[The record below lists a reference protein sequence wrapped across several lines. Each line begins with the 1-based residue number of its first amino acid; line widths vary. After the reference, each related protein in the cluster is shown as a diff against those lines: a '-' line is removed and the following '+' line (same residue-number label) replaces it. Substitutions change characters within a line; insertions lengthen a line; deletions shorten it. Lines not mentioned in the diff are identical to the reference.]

1 MARRVFIS
9 YRRSDEREAA
19 VRIGEGLA
27 ARFGRRHVFIDI
39 DSLLPG
45 ARYDD
50 SLLKALDN
58 TDVLVAVIGP
68 RWKEIMAE
76 RSASHERDYVLD
88 EIAGALSRNIAIIP
102 VRVGHQG
109 ALSTFP
115 NEDELPPQIREFV
128 RYQSQDV
135 VYESFGRDMN
145 SLADTI
151 TRLRKEAAS
160 RRRAAGAWISQ
171 RTLLWILAVVIAGL
185 LAFSAGPSGL
195 AKLVQPPSAGGMSYL
210 VDKFTHPDFSPAPF
224 IMQSFAVT
232 LGVALWSA
240 VLGGVIGLPLS
251 FLCSGNL
258 SPSWIS
264 WPVRRIA
271 GLFAA
276 TNEVMLGALFII
288 TFGIGPSAAVAALC
302 FRSIGV
308 LTKSFAEAIETA
320 DRPVEGLRRTSAS
333 VPQILYAIL
342 PEVIPRWVAGL
353 ATCFTSNVAGAM
365 VLGALG
371 GWGIGEV
378 LMRLV
383 TSFELDRLSA
393 AVIIILACVIVLDL
407 AARHIRELLGQP

>member
-19 VRIGEGLA
+19 VRIGDGLA

-50 SLLKALDN
+50 SLLNALNN
-58 TDVLVAVIGP
+58 TDVLIAVIGP

-88 EIAGALSRNIAIIP
+88 EIAGALARNIAIIP

-115 NEDELPPQIREFV
+115 NEDELPSQIREFV

-135 VYESFGRDMN
+135 VYESFGRDI
-145 SLADTI
+145 SALAETI

-160 RRRAAGAWISQ
+160 RKRAAGSWISQ
-171 RTLLWILAVVIAGL
+171 RALLLILAVVMAGL
-185 LAFSAGPSGL
+185 LAASFGSSNL
-195 AKLVQPPSAGGMSYL
+195 ASLGQAFNAGGSSYTFDRL
-210 VDKFTHPDFSPAPF
+210 THPDFYDAP
-224 IMQSFAVT
+224 IVLEQLAIT
-232 LGVALWSA
+232 LGVALWGA

-251 FLCSGNL
+251 LLCCGNL

-276 TNEVMLGALFII
+276 TNEALLGALFII
-288 TFGIGPSAAVAALC
+288 MFGIGPFAAVAALSL
-302 FRSIGV
+302 RSIGI
-308 LTKSFAEAIETA
+308 LTKSFSEAIETA
-320 DRPVEGLRRTSAS
+320 DRPIEGVRRTSAS
-333 VPQILYAIL
+333 VPQVLHAVL
-342 PEVIPRWVAGL
+342 PEVVPRWIASL
-353 ATCFTSNVAGAM
+353 ATCVTSNVAGAM

-371 GWGIGEV
+371 GWGIGNYV
-378 LMRLV
+378 LEL
-383 TSFELDRLSA
+383 SNLFELSRLSA
-393 AVIIILACVIVLDL
+393 AILITLACVIAVDV
-407 AARHIRELLGQP
+407 AARQIRALLAQP